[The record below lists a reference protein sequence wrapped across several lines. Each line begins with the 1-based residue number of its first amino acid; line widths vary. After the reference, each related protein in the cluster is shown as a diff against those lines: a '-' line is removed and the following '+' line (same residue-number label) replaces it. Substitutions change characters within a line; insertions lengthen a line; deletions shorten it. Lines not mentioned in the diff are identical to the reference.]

1 MQDVKIGNLELF
13 YDVLDESNNLLYEA
27 TKSNYFEL
35 IEMTAE
41 NILERKVLS
50 DVDDNYIKKLK
61 KIYKKLDGVDF
72 SVEDIRK
79 ALQSIILRGFKEM
92 RIPNGNTTPDTL
104 GIFITY
110 LITKLTN
117 KKEVNILDPMCGVGN
132 LLFTI
137 SNYLDKKSNLYACDI
152 DPWMTKLTK
161 ISADL
166 MDTNVEIFL
175 QDLMTLYLSNMDI
188 VVSDIPTCLYENDKF
203 FPYEAMLHMAD
214 YLSDDG
220 AMICIIQN
228 DFFDYDKDQKFK
240 KALLEKISIVG
251 ICELPDDMFKEG
263 KPKCILVLQ
272 KKEVKDQCF
281 MVKLPSFSNVIE
293 FNDSLKLIESWFLKN
308 K

>member
-1 MQDVKIGNLELF
+1 MQDVKISNLELF

-35 IEMTAE
+35 IEMTAD
-41 NILERKVLS
+41 NILEGKVLS
-50 DVDDNYIKKLK
+50 DVDESYVKKLK
-61 KIYKKLDGVDF
+61 KIYKKLDNVDF

-104 GIFITY
+104 GIFMSY
-110 LITKLTN
+110 LITKLTD
-117 KKEVNILDPMCGVGN
+117 KKEINVFDPMCGVGN

-137 SNYLDKKSNLYACDI
+137 SNYLDKKTSLYACDI

-166 MDTNVEIFL
+166 MDTNVEIFM
-175 QDLMTLYLSNMDI
+175 QDMMSLNLSNIDI

-203 FPYEAMLHMAD
+203 FPYEAMLHMVD
-214 YLSDDG
+214 SLNDNGS
-220 AMICIIQN
+220 MICIIQN

-240 KALLEKISIVG
+240 KALLDKISIVG
-251 ICELPDDMFKEG
+251 ICELPDDMFKVG
-263 KPKCILVLQ
+263 KPKSILVLQ
-272 KKEVKDQCF
+272 KKEIKDQCF
-281 MVKLPSFSNVIE
+281 MVKLPSFSNVTE

>member
-1 MQDVKIGNLELF
+1 MKDVKISNLELF

-27 TKSNYFEL
+27 TKNNYFEL

-41 NILERKVLS
+41 NILEGKVLS
-50 DVDDNYIKKLK
+50 DVDDQYVKKLK
-61 KIYKKLDGVDF
+61 KIYKKLDNVDF

-104 GIFITY
+104 GIFMTY
-110 LITKLTN
+110 LISKLTN
-117 KKEVNILDPMCGVGN
+117 KKEISVCDPMCGVGN

-137 SNYLDKKSNLYACDI
+137 SNYLDKLTTLYACDI

-166 MDTNVEIFL
+166 METNVEIFY
-175 QDLMTLYLSNMDI
+175 QDMMSLNLNNIDI
-188 VVSDIPTCLYENDKF
+188 IVSDIPNCLPEKDKF
-203 FPYEAMLHMAD
+203 FPYDAILHMAD
-214 YLSDDG
+214 YLANDG
-220 AMICIIQN
+220 AMIVIIQN

-263 KPKCILVLQ
+263 KPKSILVLQ
-272 KKEVKDQCF
+272 KKEIKDQCF
-281 MVKLPSFSNVIE
+281 MVKLPSFSNVLE

>member
-281 MVKLPSFSNVIE
+281 MVKLPSFSNVVE

>member
-1 MQDVKIGNLELF
+1 MQDVKISNLELF

-35 IEMTAE
+35 IEMTAD
-41 NILERKVLS
+41 NILEGKVLS
-50 DVDDNYIKKLK
+50 DVDESYVKKLK
-61 KIYKKLDGVDF
+61 KIYKKLDNVDF

-104 GIFITY
+104 GIFMSY
-110 LITKLTN
+110 LITKLTD
-117 KKEVNILDPMCGVGN
+117 KKEINVFDPMCGVGN
-132 LLFTI
+132 LIFTI
-137 SNYLDKKSNLYACDI
+137 SNYLDKKTSLYVCDI
-152 DPWMTKLTK
+152 DPWMTRLTK

-166 MDTNVEIFL
+166 MDTNVEIFM
-175 QDLMTLYLSNMDI
+175 QDMMSLNLSNMDI

-203 FPYEAMLHMAD
+203 FPYEAMLHMVD
-214 YLSDDG
+214 CLNDNGS
-220 AMICIIQN
+220 MICIIQN

-240 KALLEKISIVG
+240 KALLDKISIVG
-251 ICELPDDMFKEG
+251 ICELPDDMFKVG
-263 KPKCILVLQ
+263 KPKSILVLQ
-272 KKEVKDQCF
+272 KKEIKDQCF